1 VSGQKCECEEG
12 IAEWVMSYADMITI
26 LMAFFVVMYS
36 MAGTPDEAKEEAVF
50 RSLRE
55 QFGPMIRGWQAM
67 GHGPYVRTDSQMA
80 QWTSMGAARR
90 QAANRGGAEN
100 RGPRG
105 EHPRVHSLRP
115 GEQESIGGMVY
126 FPEGSSTLTPKQK
139 QQLQTIAEELGG
151 KPQKIEIRG
160 HTSRRPPP
168 VDAPF
173 RDNWDLAYSRCRSVL
188 DDLVSLGL
196 DPRRF
201 RLSVAAE
208 NEPAPGGR
216 DVLERGFNSRVEVFL
231 LSEVAEKLHDG
242 APDSPVPS
250 EPAAS
255 NEKAPSNTEPAGRS
269 IEAK

>member
-1 VSGQKCECEEG
+1 MSGPAGHKCECEEG

-67 GHGPYVRTDSQMA
+67 GHGPTMRSDSQMA
-80 QWTSMGAARR
+80 QWTSMGGARR
-90 QAANRGGAEN
+90 QSNSRGGAEN

-115 GEQESIGGMVY
+115 GEQESTGGMVY
-126 FPEGSSTLTPKQK
+126 FTEGSSSLTAKQK

-151 KPQKIEIRG
+151 KPQRIEIRG

-188 DDLVSLGL
+188 DYLTSLGL

-216 DVLERGFNSRVEVFL
+216 EVLERGFNSRVEVFL
-231 LSEVAEKLHDG
+231 LSEVADKLHDG
-242 APDSPVPS
+242 SSETPVQPQ
-250 EPAAS
+250 PATGS
-255 NEKAPSNTEPAGRS
+255 TGPATSGANG
-269 IEAK
+269 E

>member
-1 VSGQKCECEEG
+1 
-12 IAEWVMSYADMITI
+12 MSYADMITI

-36 MAGTPDEAKEEAVF
+36 MAGTPDEVKEEAVF

-55 QFGPMIRGWQAM
+55 QFGPMIRGWQAL
-67 GHGPYVRTDSQMA
+67 GHGPTLRSEAQMA
-80 QWTSMGAARR
+80 PWTSLGGARR
-90 QAANRGGAEN
+90 QSNSKGGAEN

-115 GEQESIGGMVY
+115 GEQESTGGMVY
-126 FPEGSSTLTPKQK
+126 FTEGSSSLTAKQK

-173 RDNWDLAYSRCRSVL
+173 RDNWDLAYSRCRTVL
-188 DDLVSLGL
+188 DYLTSLGL

-231 LSEVAEKLHDG
+231 LSEVADKLQDG
-242 APDSPVPS
+242 PTETPVP
-250 EPAAS
+250 
-255 NEKAPSNTEPAGRS
+255 TEPATGS
-269 IEAK
+269 TGPAKSGTPGE